1 VVLGRIRGTG
11 EILKA
16 TLKYTLIFLLP
27 LFFILGILYFMTF
40 WTIFISFTDWVGM
53 RPNYNLVGIKW
64 YEYMVSSDKFWISL
78 RNNILWLIVFIFPT
92 LFLGLMIAYIL
103 ELYIVKGE
111 SIFRTI
117 FLYPTALSFVV
128 TGTLWAW
135 IYDPANGV
143 LNSILSR
150 FGIDTSH
157 LGWIC
162 DPNIA
167 IYCLIAAAI
176 WQYTGFAVV
185 LFQSALRGGYLKS
198 MIEAALVDGASGW
211 RLFRYIVVPNIKSAF
226 IIVIAL
232 LAIFS
237 LKVFD
242 LVYVMTQ
249 GGPGISTYVLAFYM
263 YMTTFWKEM
272 VSLGAAIS
280 VVIFSLSMIIII
292 PYSYYALKRWL
303 LK

>member
-1 VVLGRIRGTG
+1 M
-11 EILKA
+11 KA
-16 TLKYTLIFLLP
+16 SYRYAIIFLTP

-40 WTIFISFTDWVGM
+40 WTIYISFTNWVGM
-53 RPNYNLVGIKW
+53 RPNYQLAGLKW
-64 YEYMVSSDKFWISL
+64 YSYMLSSDKFWVSL
-78 RNNILWLIVFIFPT
+78 KNNLLWLVVFIVPT
-92 LFLGLMIAYIL
+92 AILGLLIAYVL
-103 ELYIVKGE
+103 ELYIVRGE
-111 SIFRTI
+111 SIYRTI

-143 LNSILSR
+143 INSILSR
-150 FGIDTSH
+150 LGIDTSH

-167 IYCLIAAAI
+167 TYCLIAAAI
-176 WQYTGFAVV
+176 WQYTGFAIV

-198 MIEAALVDGASGW
+198 IIEAALVDGAHGW
-211 RLFRYIVVPNIKSAF
+211 RLLWYVIVPNIRSAF
-226 IIVIAL
+226 VIVAAL

-263 YMTTFWKEM
+263 YMATFWKEM

-280 VVIFSLSMIIII
+280 VVIFALSMIIII

-303 LK
+303 MK